1 MKIPACLL
9 TMSQK
14 LWRGSNPFWE
24 ILRLVHTPKKF
35 QKKFPATTRL
45 LRSSIYQNI
54 LVLYK
59 SKEEWML
66 TSLGD
71 DMKFSFLLQII

>member
-24 ILRLVHTPKKF
+24 ILRLTSAYSQKVSKKI
-35 QKKFPATTRL
+35 
-45 LRSSIYQNI
+45 SSNDETFEII
-54 LVLYK
+54 DI
-59 SKEEWML
+59 SKYTCTIQVQRRMDVDFV
-66 TSLGD
+66 GR
-71 DMKFSFLLQII
+71 